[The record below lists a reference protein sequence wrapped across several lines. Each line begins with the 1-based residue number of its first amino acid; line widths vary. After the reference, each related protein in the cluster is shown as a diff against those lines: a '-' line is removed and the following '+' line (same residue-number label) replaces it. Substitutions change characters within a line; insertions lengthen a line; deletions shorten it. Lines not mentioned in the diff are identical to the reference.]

1 MPTARA
7 DRVQR
12 RAYRSPS
19 EAPPGDR
26 VEPAAAAR
34 HSTFSPAVPSTHVA
48 LWQSVIMPSIDCVWN
63 TATMPKVTAT
73 CTATTLRTNP

>member
-12 RAYRSPS
+12 REYRSPS
-19 EAPPGDR
+19 EAPPGTGLSR
-26 VEPAAAAR
+26 PAAAR
-34 HSTFSPAVPSTHVA
+34 HSTFSPAVPPTHVV
-48 LWQSVIMPSIDCVWN
+48 LWQSFIMLLIDCVWN